1 MNVMIIATRSCSH
14 RLNLEREL
22 RDLGVVYELLF
33 VEDHPEVVTRY
44 SIRHSPNLVV
54 DDTVIFRRQPS
65 DTELREVF
73 RECHSEKQDL

>member
-14 RLNLEREL
+14 CRNLEREL

-44 SIRHSPNLVV
+44 GIRHSPNLVV
-54 DDTVIFRRQPS
+54 DDTVVFRRQPS
-65 DTELREVF
+65 ETELHELF
-73 RECHSEKQDL
+73 RKHHSERPV